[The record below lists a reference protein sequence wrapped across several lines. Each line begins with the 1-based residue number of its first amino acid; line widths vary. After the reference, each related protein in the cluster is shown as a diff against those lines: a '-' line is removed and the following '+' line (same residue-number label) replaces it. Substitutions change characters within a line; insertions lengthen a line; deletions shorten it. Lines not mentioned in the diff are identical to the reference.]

1 MSYRLVQTLHE
12 KALPIQTVCRV
23 VGISRAGYYQRCQR
37 PQQQLTRPTDL
48 TTAVKLR
55 MAFAASGKS
64 YGSRRLCRALQT
76 SGVAIGRYR
85 VRRLMREAALT
96 PVWKRPFVATTDS
109 QHDLPVAENLLNR
122 RFNVATANQAWVSD
136 ITYIPTRQ
144 GWLYLAAVMDLYSR
158 KIVGWAT
165 APRMPTE
172 LVATALRR
180 ALHQR
185 QPAAGLLIHSDRGSQ
200 YASQAYQTL
209 LGEYQLQC
217 SMSRTGNCWDNAV
230 MERFFLSL
238 KQERVWQNDYAN
250 HTEAQRDINDYIVG
264 FYNTNQLHSTLG
276 YLSPTAFEQK
286 WIGIQP
292 IKVSEIT

>member
-1 MSYRLVQTLHE
+1 MRYKLVQTLQE
-12 KALPIQTVCRV
+12 KALPVQAVCRL
-23 VGISRAGYYQRCQR
+23 VGVSRAGYYQRCQR
-37 PQQQLTRPTDL
+37 QRQRLSRPVDVA
-48 TTAVKLR
+48 TTVHLR

-64 YGSRRLCRALQT
+64 YGSRRLCRALRAT
-76 SGVAIGRYR
+76 GVVIGRYR
-85 VRRLMREAALT
+85 VRRLMREAALY
-96 PVWKRPFVATTDS
+96 PVWARPFVATTDS

-122 RFNVATANQAWVSD
+122 QFDVATANQAWVSD

-185 QPAAGLLIHSDRGSQ
+185 QPTAGLLIHSDRGSQ
-200 YASQAYQTL
+200 YASQDYQTL
-209 LGEYQLQC
+209 LGEYNLRC

-238 KQERVWQNDYAN
+238 KQERVWQHDYAN
-250 HTEAQRDINDYIVG
+250 HTEAQRDINDYIIG
-264 FYNTNQLHSTLG
+264 FYNTNRLHSTLG
-276 YLSPTAFEQK
+276 YLSPTDFEQK
-286 WIGIQP
+286 WTGKQP
-292 IKVSEIT
+292 IKVPEIT